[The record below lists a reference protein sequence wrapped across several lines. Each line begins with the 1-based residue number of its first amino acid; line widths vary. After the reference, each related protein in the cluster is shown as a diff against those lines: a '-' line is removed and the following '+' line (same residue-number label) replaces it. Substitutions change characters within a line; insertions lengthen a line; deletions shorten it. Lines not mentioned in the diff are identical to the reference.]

1 MIASSHDLISA
12 LLSRYK
18 DRASAR
24 MLQVWNAWLQVPEA
38 PHDLGYAAIEGV
50 VRKFI
55 TDPRDTQ
62 RKHLETASAAAK
74 PKKKKKKA
82 KQKKQQEPA
91 TVQQPPK
98 RQITRMSQRKVTVF

>member
-1 MIASSHDLISA
+1 
-12 LLSRYK
+12 
-18 DRASAR
+18 

-38 PHDLGYAAIEGV
+38 PHDPGYTAIEGV
-50 VRKFI
+50 VRKFLSEPQ
-55 TDPRDTQ
+55 DAQ
-62 RKHLETASAAAK
+62 RKHRIHGDLDSASAAAK

-82 KQKKQQEPA
+82 KQTKQEPA

>member
-1 MIASSHDLISA
+1 
-12 LLSRYK
+12 
-18 DRASAR
+18 

-38 PHDLGYAAIEGV
+38 PHDPGYAAIEGV

-74 PKKKKKKA
+74 PKKKKKA